1 MKQSYRYFPLYFI
14 ASLFCSVPA
23 YTQWA
28 PAPMPEGGEV
38 FFLEY
43 YANAYWAG
51 ANSGLYRSANGLQWE
66 HVDNLGFNPFVA
78 ALVDADTMYL
88 VQNEQKTEVLT
99 TTDGGQS
106 WKKTTAFP
114 EKSAFNPR
122 LYKSGDVLV
131 ISNAGPFLYYLK
143 SADNGNSFQGFQGG
157 QQDLNGGLFDANGGI
172 MAYFFSYFYL
182 SVDGGATFSWQL
194 LPANHNE
201 ALRVLTTDSAIVVR
215 SQLNSGPPEVFISF
229 DTAKSW
235 QTMALP
241 AGFTPSNSTLNRQG
255 KRGLLLLKSDAFAI
269 SNDHGLSW
277 QTFTTPIPPRRLL
290 QTADGWFISTFDGFF
305 HSTDSGANWS
315 GANEGFRGHVLT
327 RLFQTAGHLYAYTS
341 QKKYYYSPFGSDT
354 WYPLTTA
361 KSVTFPTLAFAGE
374 DTLVF
379 YNQISFDRGQTWTDI
394 NYPNVNAFGVQNIA
408 IHDGHAYVP
417 NRDKLQVVPLVPM
430 PTAQPQSFPGG
441 DDAMGVLFAG
451 DTLFLLTEVCQVFR
465 RLPGSSTW
473 DILNQASSGAFL
485 PRIFRVQGRFF
496 VTRGVD
502 LLYSDDGINWQPFP
516 TDRFPWTT
524 SPVTYFQNMVGVDSV
539 IVAASAEAGLMF
551 STNRG
556 ADWWRFQTGM
566 PQDLGKATGLAVGP
580 GHLYAAMYQGGL
592 WQRKLQLGSA
602 TGLVYRDDNKN
613 GVRDTGESPL
623 PNVRVLA
630 SGSDNLAVTD
640 SAGQYQIWFDAHSD
654 SVSVL
659 LPAAYGAVQP
669 PKRFVGGVKTGQDFG
684 VWFQP
689 GAVDVG
695 VQVVNTSI
703 IRPGYDHVLVVL
715 LENKGGDV
723 QGTTVSLTLPP
734 GIEFLSANPAPV
746 TITGD
751 SITWTV
757 SGMTALERL
766 SFSVICRA
774 DNLLLP
780 GDMLSFSAEALLNET
795 DLYPDDNLFHLT
807 TNVLGSYD
815 PNDKQVQPAGPL
827 SPAQLAAGTA
837 LHYTIRFQNTGN
849 YRADRVRL
857 IDTLDKNLDLQSL
870 RITGASHPFI
880 WRLLDGRVLEVIF
893 DHILLPDSSSDEAG
907 SHGFFSF
914 SISGERDLPLGARM
928 TNRALIYFDFNAPII
943 TNTVVTEIKLGSDA
957 ADVNTERSI
966 MQLSPNPA
974 GSHCFVTL
982 PESGGSATLFRW
994 NGTVVHWKRECP
1006 AQIAMDVRELPA
1018 GLYLLYW
1025 EKGANRASSVLI
1037 VAR

>member
-1 MKQSYRYFPLYFI
+1 MKQFYFYFPLYLI
-14 ASLFCSVPA
+14 ASFHFSVPA
-23 YTQWA
+23 YTQWT

-43 YANAYWAG
+43 YASTYWAG

-66 HVDNLGFNPFVA
+66 HVDNLGYNPFVA

-99 TTDGGQS
+99 TTDGGQG
-106 WKKTTAFP
+106 WKKTTVIP

-122 LYKSGDVLV
+122 LYKSGGVLV
-131 ISNAGPFLYYLK
+131 ISNAGQFLYYLR
-143 SADNGNSFQGFQGG
+143 STDNGNSFQGFQGG

-182 SVDGGATFSWQL
+182 SIDGGATFSWHL

-201 ALRVLTTDSAIVVR
+201 ALRVLATDSAIVVR

-229 DTAKSW
+229 DTAKTW
-235 QTMALP
+235 QTMVLP
-241 AGFTPSNSTLNRQG
+241 AGFTPSNSTIGRQG

-290 QTADGWFISTFDGFF
+290 QTADGWFISTIDGFF
-305 HSTDSGANWS
+305 HSTDSGVTWS
-315 GANEGFRGHVLT
+315 SASQGFKGHVIT
-327 RLFQTAGHLYAYTS
+327 RLFQTAGYLYAYTS
-341 QKKYYYSPFGSDT
+341 QKNYYYSPFGSDT

-361 KSVTFPTLAFAGE
+361 KSVNFPALAFAGE
-374 DTLVF
+374 DTLVL
-379 YNQISFDRGQTWTDI
+379 YNQLSFDHGQTWTDI
-394 NYPNVNAFGVQNIA
+394 NYPNENAFGVQNIA
-408 IHDGHAYVP
+408 IHDGQAYVP

-430 PTAQPQSFPGG
+430 PTAQPQFFPGG
-441 DDAMGVLFAG
+441 DNAMDVLFAG
-451 DTLFLLTEVCQVFR
+451 DTLFLLTERCQVFR

-473 DILNQASSGAFL
+473 DILNQASNSAFL
-485 PRIFRVQGRFF
+485 PRIFRVQSRFF

-502 LLYSDDGINWQPFP
+502 LLYSDDGINWQPLP
-516 TDRFPWTT
+516 TDHFPWTT
-524 SPVTYFQNMVGVDSV
+524 SPITYFQNMVGVDSL

-556 ADWWRFQTGM
+556 ADWWHFQTGL
-566 PQDLGKATGLAVGP
+566 PQGLGKATGLAVGP
-580 GHLYAAMYQGGL
+580 GYLYAAMYQGGL

-602 TGLVYRDDNKN
+602 TGVVYRDENKN
-613 GVRDTGESPL
+613 GFRDTGESPL
-623 PNVRVLA
+623 PNVRVFA
-630 SGSDNLAVTD
+630 SGSDILAVTD
-640 SAGQYQIWFDAHSD
+640 SAGQYQIWFDANSD
-654 SVSVL
+654 SVGVR

-669 PKRFVGGVKTGQDFG
+669 PKRFVQGVKTGQDFG

-715 LENKGGDV
+715 LENKGGDA
-723 QGTTVSLTLPP
+723 QGATVSLTLPS
-734 GIEFLSANPAPV
+734 GIAFLSANPAPAA
-746 TITGD
+746 ITGD

-757 SGMTALERL
+757 SGIPALGRL
-766 SFSVICRA
+766 NFSVTCRA

-780 GDMLSFSAEALLNET
+780 GDMLSFSAEALLNEA

-807 TNVLGSYD
+807 TSVFGSYD
-815 PNDKQVQPAGPL
+815 PNDKQVQPVGPFT
-827 SPAQLAAGTA
+827 PAQLAAGTP
-837 LHYTIRFQNTGN
+837 LQYTIRFQNTGN

-857 IDTLDKNLDLQSL
+857 IDTLDKNFDLQSL
-870 RITGASHPFI
+870 RIIGASHPFN
-880 WRLLDGRVLEVIF
+880 WRLLDGQVLEIVF
-893 DHILLPDSSSDEAG
+893 DHILLPDSSSDEAA

-914 SISGERDLPLGARM
+914 FISGKRGLPLGTRL
-928 TNRALIYFDFNAPII
+928 TNRAFIYFDFNVPII
-943 TNTVVTEIKLGSDA
+943 TNTVVTEIKLESDV
-957 ADVNTERSI
+957 ADVETKRWI
-966 MQLSPNPA
+966 VQLSPNPA
-974 GSHCFVTL
+974 GSHFFATL
-982 PESGGSATLFRW
+982 PESGGSATLFRL
-994 NGTVVHWKRECP
+994 NGTVVHWIRECP
-1006 AQIAMDVRELPA
+1006 AQIVMDVRELPA

-1025 EKGANRASSVLI
+1025 EKGKNRASLVLV